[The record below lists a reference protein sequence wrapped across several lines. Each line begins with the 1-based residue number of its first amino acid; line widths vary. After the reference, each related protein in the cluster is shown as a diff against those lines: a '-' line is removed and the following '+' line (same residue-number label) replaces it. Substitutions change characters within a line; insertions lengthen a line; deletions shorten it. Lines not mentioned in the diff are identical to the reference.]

1 MKIVVLNLKNKKK
14 SMKINYFE
22 TGIAFFNHGD
32 YKRAVEFL
40 TKFIAENPEHSE
52 AYENRAIAYY
62 HLNEDD
68 KAIEDLNKAIE
79 IDPQNENALINRGL
93 HYFEKKDYDQ
103 ALDNYLAA
111 YEIYN
116 SLETLK
122 NIIDAYMQKG
132 HYHPAKPF
140 CKRLLNA
147 SPNDKWAIRA
157 YADIHAMTNNYEEAI
172 EYYNKILKHE
182 PANSE
187 ILNAIGYYYMKLG
200 DLDQSEF
207 YYKTAIQYD
216 SEYAY
221 PVNNWGHL
229 EYLRK
234 NYYKALELINKS
246 IKIDP
251 SNSFAFKNRALVYL
265 AEGNKE
271 AAYEDLM
278 YASELGFKD
287 YWGDEVDNL
296 IRDNFSNETQ

>member
-1 MKIVVLNLKNKKK
+1 MKISPL
-14 SMKINYFE
+14 E
-22 TGIAFFNHGD
+22 TGIAFLNHGD

-40 TKFIAENPEHSE
+40 TKFIAENPNHSE

-62 HLNEDD
+62 HLNEEE
-68 KAIEDLNKAIE
+68 KSIEDLNKALE

-93 HYFEKKDYDQ
+93 HYFEKKNYNK
-103 ALDNYLAA
+103 ALDDYLAA
-111 YEIYN
+111 NEIYN

-122 NIIDAYMQKG
+122 NITETYLQKG
-132 HYHPAKPF
+132 DYDSAKSF
-140 CKRLLNA
+140 CKELLYA
-147 SPNDKWAIRA
+147 SPGDKWAFRT
-157 YADIHAMTNNYEEAI
+157 YADIHAMTSDYKVAI

-187 ILNAIGYYYMKLG
+187 ILNNIGYYNMKLG
-200 DLDQSEF
+200 NLDQSEF

-216 SEYAY
+216 SDYAY

-229 EYLRK
+229 EYLKK
-234 NYYKALELINKS
+234 NYYKALELINRS

-271 AAYEDLM
+271 AAYEDLI
-278 YASELGFKD
+278 YAQELGFKD

-296 IRDNFSNETQ
+296 IRANFSNETQ